1 MDILFLINLILHIM
15 FLKDKSFGILF
26 EKSELYLH
34 IISLNSDPINNFFFY
49 YSINFEL

>member
-1 MDILFLINLILHIM
+1 M

-34 IISLNSDPINNFFFY
+34 IISLNSNAINNFYFY
-49 YSINFEL
+49 YSI